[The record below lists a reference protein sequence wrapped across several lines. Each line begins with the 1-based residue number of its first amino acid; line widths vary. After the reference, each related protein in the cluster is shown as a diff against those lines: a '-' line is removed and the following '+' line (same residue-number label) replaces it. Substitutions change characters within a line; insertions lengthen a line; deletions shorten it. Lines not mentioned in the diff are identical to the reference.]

1 MDLEVHMQVEAMRAA
16 LHEAIDKIIDCHL
29 DAGVAPP
36 SATQAHPTD
45 GGIEV
50 VEGEDHGP
58 FTYRW
63 PSGGDEEFTKSR
75 WYTVA
80 DQRREHRV
88 LVAWTERE
96 AWGRM
101 RKRAVAFGESGSS
114 LYPWTEFVETDDG
127 RYAAGVSDPA
137 HPRALLKHG
146 AVITDRLRTATVERT
161 DQLFNGI
168 RQGPSLR
175 LAVGAG
181 EEPAMVRHGYWVA
194 GLRNRL

>member
-1 MDLEVHMQVEAMRAA
+1 MQVEAMRAA
-16 LHEAIDKIIDCHL
+16 LHEAIDQIIEGYL
-29 DAGVAPP
+29 DDGAAEP
-36 SATQAHPTD
+36 SAREADPGGD
-45 GGIEV
+45 GIRV
-50 VEGEDHGP
+50 VAGEDHRS

-63 PSGGDEEFTKSR
+63 PSGGDEEFTRSR
-75 WYTVA
+75 WYIVS
-80 DQRREHRV
+80 DRGREHRV

-101 RKRAVAFGESGSS
+101 RERAVVFGEAGSS

-127 RYAAGVSDPA
+127 RYAAGISDPA
-137 HPRALLKHG
+137 HPRALLRHG
-146 AVITDRLRTATVERT
+146 GAIPGRFDPATIERT

-175 LAVGAG
+175 LVVKPDD
-181 EEPAMVRHGYWVA
+181 EVPMVRHGYWVA